1 MPWTLRDRSKCRDRT
16 KRKTRWRHAVSGTW
30 NHALIVKKVMKSFLA
45 ACGVEDSLQLIVKS
59 HSTNESKLRPLYQ
72 PFAIIG
78 RDLRADLTLD
88 HSQVSR
94 RHVYLQV
101 IEGRAFWVDLESR
114 TGTRSERESQKS
126 GWLEGNRVL
135 RVGPYVIRRFAGDR
149 PPGAKSARRELPK
162 DTPLLAQAC
171 NDAPLSEV
179 ALEFLNGPSQSMS
192 RPVHRVLSLIGS
204 ASGCKFRLTD
214 PSVSRFHGSL
224 LQTPAGV
231 WIVDLLGQK
240 GITVNEVPV
249 RSSRLV
255 EGDVVGIGRYQIRI
269 RCRLQNQGSGSRLF
283 DLGRAALVRRSPR
296 QDRDPSGVKLPD
308 WTMAATS
315 FEPMLGGAKEVH
327 GSLPTQL
334 DPSLPKIELIA
345 SNVAIPVNL
354 THSGLTDSLLVPLV
368 NQFGLMQQQM
378 FDQFQ
383 QAMAMM
389 VQMFG
394 TMHRDQMEVIRTELD
409 RLHELT
415 EEFHALK
422 QELADRSQ
430 VRAETALSERSRD
443 STSPDRSVGTRS
455 ELSATSPMAV
465 RSEPSNN
472 LVAERNSPVPGISPE
487 LRVSDNHEQQL
498 SAELQCP
505 RVLPPSSS
513 PLTTHPSEQLQKPDP
528 PPPARSSDASHA
540 ADSDRDTV
548 VWLHQRIMAL
558 HDERE
563 SRWQRILKLLPGM
576 SSS

>member
-1 MPWTLRDRSKCRDRT
+1 VASRRLGYLESRSHRQ
-16 KRKTRWRHAVSGTW
+16 
-30 NHALIVKKVMKSFLA
+30 KVMKSFLA
-45 ACGVEDSLQLIVKS
+45 ACGVDDSLQLIVKS

-101 IEGRAFWVDLESR
+101 VEGRAFWVDLESR

-135 RVGPYVIRRFAGDR
+135 RVGPYVIRRVTGDH
-149 PPGAKSARRELPK
+149 PPVAKSARRELPK

-171 NDAPLSEV
+171 NHAPLPEV

-255 EGDVVGIGRYQIRI
+255 EGDVVRIGRYQIRI

-296 QDRDPSGVKLPD
+296 QDRDPPGVKLPD

-334 DPSLPKIELIA
+334 DPSLPKIELMA

-383 QAMAMM
+383 QAMAMI

-430 VRAETALSERSRD
+430 VRAEPELSERSHD
-443 STSPDRSVGTRS
+443 STSPDRSAGTS
-455 ELSATSPMAV
+455 ELSATPPMAV

-472 LVAERNSPVPGISPE
+472 LAAERNSPAPGISPG
-487 LRVSDNHEQQL
+487 LRVTDNQDQQL

-505 RVLPPSSS
+505 PVLPLSSS
-513 PLTTHPSEQLQKPDP
+513 PLTTHPSEQLQRSDLR
-528 PPPARSSDASHA
+528 PPARPSDASHA